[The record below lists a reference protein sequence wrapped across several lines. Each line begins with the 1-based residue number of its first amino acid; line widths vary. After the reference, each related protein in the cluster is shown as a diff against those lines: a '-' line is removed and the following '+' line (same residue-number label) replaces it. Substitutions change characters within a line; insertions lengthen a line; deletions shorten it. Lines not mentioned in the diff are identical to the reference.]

1 MPPAARLGRLS
12 WNSGKAYTVGRI
24 VCLPSKGMCSRMA
37 KDNPRD
43 EDEEVKLTN
52 EGPKRPRPSLNE
64 HESQQAKIPF
74 LPRVTESLRHSP
86 LPFF

>member
-1 MPPAARLGRLS
+1 
-12 WNSGKAYTVGRI
+12 
-24 VCLPSKGMCSRMA
+24 MA
-37 KDNPRD
+37 EDNPRD